1 MFSGSQF
8 LPESDSSKVHALV
21 LGSQAPTNSAI
32 LERIVRRGIRAVPSL
47 LKHLDDALVTRIR
60 PVSGMMWI
68 SFADEYDYNRRTRM
82 DVPIG
87 VNKDTFGQ
95 DQPSSHTITVGDLC
109 FVALGQIVNRN
120 FNATRYQSTGGLVVS
135 SPTYSKR
142 LCALVRADY
151 EGLTENN
158 HRKLLVQDFLM
169 PDFEDR
175 RNGACSPLAFYY
187 PEALEPL
194 VLKQL
199 AVPTYNVFKI
209 NDFVR
214 NDLYGDK
221 SPHKRRA
228 GRRSRMVS
236 SFNCSATWIS
246 RRRMSSIVY
255 RHR

>member
-1 MFSGSQF
+1 MLAYCADAALDEQTEALVGQLPQTSEIGYGYSAMFSGSQF

-151 EGLTENN
+151 EGLRT
-158 HRKLLVQDFLM
+158 
-169 PDFEDR
+169 
-175 RNGACSPLAFYY
+175 
-187 PEALEPL
+187 
-194 VLKQL
+194 
-199 AVPTYNVFKI
+199 TT
-209 NDFVR
+209 
-214 NDLYGDK
+214 
-221 SPHKRRA
+221 
-228 GRRSRMVS
+228 VS
-236 SFNCSATWIS
+236 CWFRTS
-246 RRRMSSIVY
+246 
-255 RHR
+255 